1 MDRKEARVES
11 KIIQRQREE
20 MKTAGY
26 DALISISPENTTY
39 TAGVAIPSQSII
51 RQRHVICLVPAIGS
65 PKMIVVNMEESFAKA
80 NARIKDVRAYNE
92 FTESPMEYL
101 ADAIKEEGLESGR
114 VGIELDYLPARDY
127 KKLGTLLP
135 KVTLEDAEPFF
146 GKLRMIKTD
155 EEIEK
160 LRIAGRAAEKVHHDS
175 FGKLRPGMTELDLA
189 GFVVNGLYLEG
200 IDQVVKLVV
209 GAGERCSHAN
219 PAPTNNVIRMGD
231 MIRVD
236 IFGSTSSYLS
246 DVARTAVVG
255 KPTAFQRETW
265 KKLIE
270 ARALTLENIRP
281 GVHSQEVYQKFA
293 KKFKEMGLEPINFV
307 GHGLGLTLH
316 EDPYINK
323 FSDTVL
329 QPGMV
334 LCVEPYY
341 MMVDQSMG
349 FQIEDEIIVTEK
361 GYDLITNY
369 KDSSDL
375 IEVH

>member
-1 MDRKEARVES
+1 MES
-11 KIIQRQREE
+11 KIIQKQREE
-20 MKTAGY
+20 MQKVGY
-26 DALISISPENTTY
+26 DALVSISPENTTY
-39 TAGVAIPSQSII
+39 TAGVAIPSHSII
-51 RQRHVICLVPAIGS
+51 RQRHVICLVPVSGA

-80 NARIKDVRAYNE
+80 NAQIKDIRAYNE
-92 FTESPMEYL
+92 FTESPMEFL
-101 ADAIKEEGLESGR
+101 ADGIKELGLEKGKI
-114 VGIELDYLPARDY
+114 GIELDYLPARDY
-127 KKLGTLLP
+127 LKLKELLP
-135 KVTLEDAEPFF
+135 GVTFEDAEQFF
-146 GKLRMIKTD
+146 GKLRMIKTE
-155 EEIEK
+155 EEIDK
-160 LRIAGRAAEKVHHDS
+160 LRTVGRAAEKVHHDS

-189 GFVVNGLYLEG
+189 GFVVNGLYAEG
-200 IDQVVKLVV
+200 VDQILKLVV

-219 PAPTNNVIRMGD
+219 PAPTNNVIKPGD

-236 IFGSTSSYLS
+236 IFGSLSSYLS

-270 ARALTLENIRP
+270 ARAVTLENIRP
-281 GVHSQEVYQKFA
+281 GVHSQEIYQTFS

-323 FSDTVL
+323 FSDTIL
-329 QPGMV
+329 EPGMV

-341 MMVDQSMG
+341 MMVEQNMG

-361 GYDLITNY
+361 GYELITNY
-369 KDSSDL
+369 KDSSEL
-375 IEVH
+375 IQVQ

>member
-1 MDRKEARVES
+1 MES
-11 KIIQRQREE
+11 NIIRREREE
-20 MKTAGY
+20 MKKAGY

-65 PKMIVVNMEESFAKA
+65 PKMIVVNMEESFARA
-80 NARIKDVRAYNE
+80 NAQIKDVRAYNE
-92 FTESPMEYL
+92 FTEGPMEFL
-101 ADAIKEEGLESGR
+101 ADAIKEWRLERGR

-127 KKLGTLLP
+127 KKLTAFLP
-135 KVTLEDAEPFF
+135 KVTFEDAEPFF
-146 GKLRMIKTD
+146 GKLRMIKTE

-160 LRIAGRAAEKVHHDS
+160 LRWAGRAAEKVHHDS
-175 FGKLRPGMTELDLA
+175 FGKIRPGMTELDLA
-189 GFVVNGLYLEG
+189 SFIVHGLYEEG

-209 GAGERCSHAN
+209 GAGDRCSHAN
-219 PAPTNNVIRMGD
+219 PAPTKNVIKRGD

-236 IFGSTSSYLS
+236 IFGSLSSYLS

-255 KPTAFQRETW
+255 KPTAFQKETW

-270 ARALTLENIRP
+270 ARAVTLENIRP
-281 GVHSQEVYQKFA
+281 GVHSQDVYQRFS
-293 KKFKEMGLEPINFV
+293 KKFREMDLEPINFV

-323 FSDTVL
+323 FSDTIL

-341 MMVDQSMG
+341 MMVDQNMG

-361 GYDLITNY
+361 GYELITNY
-369 KDSSDL
+369 QDSSEL
-375 IEVH
+375 IEV